1 MEFTIRQVAALL
13 EGNVSGDDSLIING
27 LAKIEE
33 AGAGSISFLANAKY
47 EAFLY
52 TTGASAVIVDK
63 SFVPKATVAPALIR
77 VSDPY
82 LAFTRL
88 LEEYH
93 QRLAFGRTGVEEP
106 SFLGADTEI
115 GADHYR
121 GAFSYIGRGC
131 RIGRSVKVYPQAYIG
146 NNVQIGDHC
155 IVHSGAKVLD
165 DSVIGNHCIIQ
176 PNAVIGSEG
185 FGFAP
190 QPDGSYK
197 AIPQLGNVILE
208 DWVNVGANTTID
220 CATLGSTIIRQGVKL
235 DNLVQIAH
243 NVEIGRNTVIASQS
257 GVAGSTKVGAN
268 CVIAGQ
274 VGLTGHITIADNT
287 KFGAQSGIS
296 KSVSEPG
303 QTLSGSPAFAIKD
316 HLRAMAVHRRLPD
329 LERRLTDLEKQALT
343 DKAHQP
349 TNGQAAGHTLD

>member
-13 EGNVSGDDSLIING
+13 DGDVSGDDSLTISN

-33 AGAGSISFLANAKY
+33 AQSGSISFLANLKY

-52 TTGASAVIVDK
+52 TTHASAVIVDK
-63 SFVPKATVAPALIR
+63 SFVPKSPVSAVLIR
-77 VSDPY
+77 VSDAY

-93 QRLAFGRTGVEEP
+93 KQLSFSRVGIEEP
-106 SFLGADTEI
+106 SFI
-115 GADHYR
+115 GSDSTIGNEQYR
-121 GAFSYIGRGC
+121 GAFSYVGRNCHIGQ
-131 RIGRSVKVYPQAYIG
+131 SVKIYPHAYIG
-146 NNVQIGDHC
+146 NNVSIGDNC
-155 IVHSGAKVLD
+155 IIHSGAKILD
-165 DSVIGNHCIIQ
+165 NCVIGSHCTIHA
-176 PNAVIGSEG
+176 NAVIGGEG

-197 AIPQLGNVILE
+197 AIPQLGNVVLE
-208 DWVNVGANTTID
+208 DWVNVGSNTTID
-220 CATLGSTIIRQGVKL
+220 CATMGSTIIRQGVKL

-257 GVAGSTKVGAN
+257 GVAGSTKIGAN

-274 VGLTGHITIADNT
+274 VGVTGHITIADNT

-296 KSVSEPG
+296 KSITESG
-303 QTLSGSPAFAIKD
+303 QTLSGSPAFPIKD
-316 HLRAMAVHRRLPD
+316 HLRALAVHRRLPD
-329 LERRLTDLEKQALT
+329 LEKRLADLEKKISFTFEPA
-343 DKAHQP
+343 
-349 TNGQAAGHTLD
+349 TNGQTTNHRTD